1 VVAALVRHNVRKL
14 TSTYITLSL
23 KDIAASAGLPSPAAA
38 ETLLR
43 KMIAAGEISAKIN
56 QESGMVR
63 FGEDDGDGAAE
74 QAAAGT
80 GLGGSSS
87 SSSSAGGSA
96 GTAALLRT
104 LEQHITEG
112 VAVSERLRTLQQH
125 VLTSAEYISRSSQSS
140 FSRAMPGG
148 KGGGFSGGRVGGEW
162 GAGDGD
168 FYVD

>member
-1 VVAALVRHNVRKL
+1 MVAALVRHSVRKL

-38 ETLLR
+38 EALLR

-80 GLGGSSS
+80 GHGG